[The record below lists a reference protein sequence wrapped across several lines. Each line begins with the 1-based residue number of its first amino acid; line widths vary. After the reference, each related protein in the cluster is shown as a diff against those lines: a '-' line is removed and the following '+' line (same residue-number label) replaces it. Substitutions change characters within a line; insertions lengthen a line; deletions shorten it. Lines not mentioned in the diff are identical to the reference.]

1 MECGQE
7 NAGLVVAHLAAL
19 RAGVLKTE
27 ARRAGLV
34 LSTDDEGE
42 RLDWIRRRAAP
53 PVSCGPEVPLAPAR
67 GALVPVA
74 PYEMRATAAGFER
87 QHVGFQ
93 GRDAARARDV
103 FDAMA
108 DEAARRGAPMPLT
121 LAQVDTG
128 RRYAALVERH
138 AGSGMRGLSVEVR
151 GGGGGGQGN
160 FIDAVIREGEVIA
173 GMLAGLGDAVAVI
186 GRAQLRL
193 SLLVDWVC
201 LDGLVPSAVL
211 RRCGLSVRGG
221 ASEAVRAALALAL
234 DRMARGPVK
243 ARVCKGD

>member
-1 MECGQE
+1 M
-7 NAGLVVAHLAAL
+7 AHLAAL

-34 LSTDDEGE
+34 LSTADEGE
-42 RLDWIRRRAAP
+42 RLDWIRLRAAP

-67 GALVPVA
+67 GGLVTVA

-121 LAQVDTG
+121 LAQIDTG

-151 GGGGGGQGN
+151 GGGGGQGN

-173 GMLAGLGDAVAVI
+173 GMLAGLAGGVAVI

-193 SLLVDWVC
+193 SVLVDWVC
-201 LDGLVPSAVL
+201 LEGLVPSAVL

-221 ASEAVRAALALAL
+221 ASEAVRASLALAL
-234 DRMARGPVK
+234 DRMARGPVG
-243 ARVCKGD
+243 ARVRKGD